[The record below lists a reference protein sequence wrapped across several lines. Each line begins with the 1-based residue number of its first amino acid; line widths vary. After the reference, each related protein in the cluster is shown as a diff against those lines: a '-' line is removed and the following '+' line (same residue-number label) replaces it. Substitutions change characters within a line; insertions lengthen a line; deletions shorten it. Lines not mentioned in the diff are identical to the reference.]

1 MGENNRGMPTE
12 ISDKNGIFNFSP
24 FPWSLLNKLANSGI
38 PKRLSI
44 SELHRCNDTSLMGR
58 SLQVYLAWSRE
69 NRCCSM
75 WKFAHTPFLPDWI
88 CWVMIWVCV
97 EVVDTNWWMAVTVWR
112 NVGLLEAISCVRE
125 QVRTRNDRNRE
136 EKRSGMN

>member
-1 MGENNRGMPTE
+1 M
-12 ISDKNGIFNFSP
+12 
-24 FPWSLLNKLANSGI
+24 
-38 PKRLSI
+38 
-44 SELHRCNDTSLMGR
+44 
-58 SLQVYLAWSRE
+58 QVYLAWSRE

-125 QVRTRNDRNRE
+125 QVRTRSDRNRE
-136 EKRSGMN
+136 EKRSGMNWMLKVSVGRSAARDKYAVSKYHVKSSLPK